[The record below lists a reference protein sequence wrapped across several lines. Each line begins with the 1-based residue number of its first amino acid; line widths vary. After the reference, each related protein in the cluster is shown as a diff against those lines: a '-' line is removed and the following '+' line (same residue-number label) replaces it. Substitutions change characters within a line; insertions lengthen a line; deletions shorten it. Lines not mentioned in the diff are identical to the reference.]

1 MLLHILKKYSAIIL
15 LNLFL
20 FAPNISTAAPSD
32 CIQVASDGTV
42 NCLKAKSTFRSIFGG
57 GPITQTFEELRG
69 FSVSTL
75 CAPYSSYPF
84 VCYEQTSLSH
94 PPDPPGRSCSG
105 NFCENFTQEYDRSD
119 NIGGIYTVSYYR
131 VDYGSSY
138 DKRSGIVYHFRS
150 CPVGTVSVNPD
161 PNSSLRYCKPS
172 KPITYAKECAFT
184 NNSGGKLSCKQFS
197 EGQSIVGDPINVATG
212 SKTLVENDYTYNS
225 ANPFTF
231 KRYYSHVSN
240 SWKHDYERELTYT
253 NGIQGEIVVLNRPSF
268 QTIAFKK
275 VSGVWSEFRTNYG
288 TKLTQVGNDFI
299 YTNELDEKEYY
310 TNLTGSF
317 DNFTEFNFTSLRKP
331 KGGVFTMTYNLD
343 GTLSKITDIYSNE
356 FNLAYS
362 STLSGCNNVPK
373 LVSMTGPGGK
383 VVSYTY
389 NTSCRLTKVTFPDTT
404 FKEYIYNSYALT
416 QVKDENGA
424 VHQVTTYASVTGK
437 GYLATSEGLGSTGA
451 IDKITLNYSTANQ
464 VTVTDARSNAVIVG
478 VNSANKITGYNT
490 QCTFCNGMQGSS
502 LSYDSNGYVSS
513 VTDFRGN
520 ITNYTW
526 NSRGLMLT
534 KTENAGG
541 SLERT
546 TSFTYGNDHN
556 FPLTQ
561 TTPVSGGQR
570 VATYTYDSD
579 FNITNVSVTAPKN
592 DGSGL
597 SETRESSFVYD
608 NKGAMTEAF
617 GPRYISG
624 LVNDKISMTYNSTGQ
639 VTSITNGLN
648 QTISFSDFDDYGKP
662 QNITDAS
669 GRVNVLTYDARGRVL
684 TSTFKSSLLSTDGET
699 TSLTYDNAGLL
710 TQMTTPSG
718 AYKKMFYDTAHRLNK
733 IEEYNESN
741 TYLGKTEFTLDN
753 MSNLTAIKVFN
764 ASGAEIRT
772 STATYDNKNRLFKA
786 IGSLN
791 QTDTYTY
798 DANSNLT
805 QITDAANNV
814 TTKTYDALNR
824 LSSQTN
830 PDTGVV
836 GITYR
841 VDDNIA
847 TVTDPKNLVT
857 TYTYNG
863 FGELIKLESPDTG
876 ISVITRD
883 RAGNPISYVDARGQ
897 SSSMTYDDL
906 NRILSVSYVGAA
918 SENVTVVYDSCTNG
932 VGRPCSITDISGTQN
947 YTYNSKGR
955 LATKQYSNGAFT
967 KTVEYGYDNFGR
979 VSSITYPSGKIVNYN
994 YSNDK
999 VLSVSVN
1006 IGGITNDIVNNVSY
1020 DTFSPNLT
1028 SFNWGNGTA
1037 TYSKVFD
1044 KDGLPLEISASN
1056 AFPVNKT
1063 YGYDSRYNITAINE
1077 IGNTSRS
1084 STATY
1089 DSKSR
1094 ITNYNY
1100 GLTGNINDYTYNTT
1114 DDRLT
1119 QKLNG
1124 GANTNYNYDA
1134 NSHRLTS
1141 LSGSST
1147 DSMTYDANGNIL
1159 TASGKTYTYN
1169 AANRML
1175 TSNDG
1180 SVTTNYLINFMGQ
1193 RTKKSNSLTT
1203 TWFIYDENDN
1213 VITEYDI
1220 NGDLVSEYVYMND
1233 APIALIRNSNI
1244 YYIYT
1249 DHLNTPRAITDVN
1262 NNLQWTWEN
1271 KEAFGNNQPDENIGG
1286 TQFNFNFRFPG
1297 QYFDIET
1304 GLNYNINRDYNPVW
1318 GRYVTSDPLGLSA
1331 GLNTYVY
1338 VDGNGLKYSDKL
1350 GLLTQIIHV
1359 QDNGIMTYDHI
1370 AIRVDDIVYSF
1381 APGVIPLGGAYS
1393 LGDVRIQ
1400 SINDFK
1406 NMYIKNPKIQ
1416 LRALTLNLSKS
1427 EEDNILIFFAKLNS
1441 SKTYYSILG
1450 NQCATVANDALNNI
1464 NINNNKFS
1472 NSIFKR
1478 PINLFEDLA
1487 NNKKV
1492 IKNETYKISDYN

>member
-1 MLLHILKKYSAIIL
+1 MILHILKKYSAIIL
-15 LNLFL
+15 LNLL
-20 FAPNISTAAPSD
+20 LLTPNISTAAPSD
-32 CIQVASDGTV
+32 CIQVASDGTYD
-42 NCLKAKSTFRSIFGG
+42 CFKAKSTWRTIFGG
-57 GPITQTFEELRG
+57 GPTTQTFQELRA
-69 FSVSTL
+69 FSISTL
-75 CAPYSSYPF
+75 CAPYSTYPF
-84 VCYEQTSLSH
+84 VCYEQVSLSQ
-94 PPDPPGRSCSG
+94 PPDPPGRTCSG
-105 NFCENFTQEYDRSD
+105 NFCETFTQEYDQSN

-138 DKRSGIVYHFRS
+138 SKRPGTVYHFRN
-150 CPVGTVSVNPD
+150 CPAGTSQVNPD
-161 PNSSLRYCKPS
+161 PNSSLRLCKPP
-172 KPITYAKECAFT
+172 KPVTYGKECSVGP
-184 NNSGGKLSCKQFS
+184 NGKLSCQQKS
-197 EGQSIVGDPINVATG
+197 RGEATVGDPINVATG
-212 SKTLVENDYTYNS
+212 AKTLVENDYTYNS
-225 ANPFTF
+225 AHPFIF
-231 KRYYSHVSN
+231 KRYYTHSIN
-240 SWKHDYERELTYT
+240 NWKNEYERDLSYT
-253 NGIQGEIVVLNRPSF
+253 NSSQGEIIVLNRPSF
-268 QTIAFKK
+268 QTVVFKK
-275 VSGVWSEFRTNYG
+275 TSGVWSEFKTNYG

-310 TNLTGSF
+310 TNLTDSF

-331 KGGVFTMTYNLD
+331 KGGVLTMTYNLD

-389 NTSCRLTKVTFPDTT
+389 NTSCKLTKVTFPDTT

-437 GYLATSEGLGSTGA
+437 GYLATSEGLGTTGA
-451 IDKITLNYSTANQ
+451 IDKITLNYGTANQ
-464 VTVTDARSNAVIVG
+464 VTLTDARSNGVIVG
-478 VNSANKITGYNT
+478 VNASNKITGYNT
-490 QCTFCNGMQGSS
+490 QCTFCVGMQGSS

-570 VATYTYDSD
+570 VATYTYDAD
-579 FNITNVSVTAPKN
+579 FNITAVSVTAPKN
-592 DGSGL
+592 DDSGL
-597 SETRESSFVYD
+597 TETRESSFVYD
-608 NKGAMTEAF
+608 NKGAMIEAF
-617 GPRYISG
+617 GPRYIAG
-624 LVNDKISMTYNSTGQ
+624 FINDKISMTYNSTGQ
-639 VTSITNGLN
+639 VETITNGLN
-648 QTISFSDFDDYGKP
+648 QTISFSDFNDYGKP
-662 QNITDAS
+662 QTITDAS
-669 GRVNVLTYDARGRVL
+669 SRVNVLTYDLRGRVL
-684 TSTFKSSLLSTDGET
+684 TSTFKSSLLATDGET
-699 TSLTYDNAGLL
+699 TSLIYDSAGLL

-764 ASGAEIRT
+764 ASGVEIRT

-786 IGSLN
+786 IGALN

-883 RAGNPISYVDARGQ
+883 KAGNPITYIDARGQ
-897 SSSMTYDDL
+897 SSTMSYDDL
-906 NRILSVSYVGAA
+906 NRILSVNYVDAA
-918 SENVTVVYDSCTNG
+918 SENVTVVYDSCTSG
-932 VGRPCSITDISGTQN
+932 IGRPCSITDISGAQN

-955 LATKQYSNGAFT
+955 LATKQYSNGGFSKSVA
-967 KTVEYGYDNFGR
+967 YGYDNFGR

-999 VLSVSVN
+999 VLSVSFN
-1006 IGGITNDIVNNVSY
+1006 IGGVTTDIVNNVVY

-1037 TYSKVFD
+1037 SYSKVFD
-1044 KDGLPLEISASN
+1044 KDGLPSSITASN
-1056 AFPVNKT
+1056 AFPVNNGYT
-1063 YGYDSRYNITAINE
+1063 YDSRYNITAINE
-1077 IGNTSRS
+1077 TGNTSRS

-1094 ITNYNY
+1094 ITNYSY
-1100 GLTGNINDYTYNTT
+1100 GLTVNINDYTYNTT

-1134 NSHRLTS
+1134 NSHRLES
-1141 LSGSST
+1141 LSGDST

-1175 TSNDG
+1175 TSSDG
-1180 SVTTNYLINFMGQ
+1180 ANTTNYLINFMGQ
-1193 RTKKSNSLTT
+1193 RTNKSNSTNT

-1213 VITEYDI
+1213 VVAEYDGAG
-1220 NGDLVSEYVYMND
+1220 NLVNEYVYLND
-1233 APIALIRNSNI
+1233 SPIALIRNSNL

-1249 DHLNTPRAITDVN
+1249 DHLNTPRAITDTS

-1271 KEAFGNNQPDENIGG
+1271 KEAFGNNQPDEVVSG
-1286 TQFNFNFRFPG
+1286 FNFNFRFPG

-1318 GRYVTSDPLGLSA
+1318 GRYLQSDPLGLDA
-1331 GLNTYVY
+1331 GLNTYGYVEGNSLKY
-1338 VDGNGLKYSDKL
+1338 IDPTGEFLNIVSGVLIGFSIELITQGVENYLSDCNVLDFDNYDWWDVAVGGAIGSIGLPTVVDGAKIIITSKIKTGLRNKTNREKL
-1350 GLLTQIIHV
+1350 RVKLAKQENKNLKNAKKDIAAGLYL
-1359 QDNGIMTYDHI
+1359 
-1370 AIRVDDIVYSF
+1370 S
-1381 APGVIPLGGAYS
+1381 
-1393 LGDVRIQ
+1393 
-1400 SINDFK
+1400 
-1406 NMYIKNPKIQ
+1406 
-1416 LRALTLNLSKS
+1416 RA
-1427 EEDNILIFFAKLNS
+1427 
-1441 SKTYYSILG
+1441 
-1450 NQCATVANDALNNI
+1450 
-1464 NINNNKFS
+1464 
-1472 NSIFKR
+1472 
-1478 PINLFEDLA
+1478 
-1487 NNKKV
+1487 
-1492 IKNETYKISDYN
+1492 